1 LICNSFIGN
10 LRRVDPLR
18 VGIVG
23 TGNICGIYIENLHGF
38 SSTHVIACADLD
50 VARAVMVAK
59 KADIPLALAPEDLL
73 AHPDVDLVL
82 NLTPPPNHA
91 EIALAAVAA
100 GKHVYNEKPLAV
112 EFGDGRALLADA
124 ARHGVRV
131 GGAPDTFLGAGHQT
145 ARSVI
150 DSGRLGQI
158 VSVNGFMLCGG
169 HESWHPSPA
178 FYYARGGGPLFD
190 MGPYY
195 LSAFVNMFGPMVR
208 VTGATSTSRPV
219 RMISSEPL
227 RGQEIKVETPTH
239 VTGVFEFAN
248 GVIGQLTTS
257 FDVPVGNVPPIVVCG
272 TEGSMVVP
280 DPNAFGGELRSR
292 RYDETDWTIHTSP
305 RPFEDNS
312 RGLGVLD
319 LALAIRDGRAHRA
332 SGALAL
338 HVLESMHAVLRS
350 AQSGRHIKLE
360 TTVERPEPMPERGLE

>member
-1 LICNSFIGN
+1 M
-10 LRRVDPLR
+10 DPLR
-18 VGIVG
+18 IGVVG
-23 TGNICGIYIENLHGF
+23 TGSICGIYIENLQRF
-38 SSTHVIACADLD
+38 SSTRVIACADLD
-50 VARAVMVAK
+50 VARAAIVAK
-59 KADIPLALAPEDLL
+59 KADIPFALAPEDLL

-82 NLTPPPNHA
+82 NLTPPENHA

-112 EFGDGRALLADA
+112 EFGDGRALLAEA
-124 ARHGVRV
+124 ERHAVRV
-131 GGAPDTFLGAGHQT
+131 GGAPDTFLGAAHQT
-145 ARSVI
+145 ARSII

-195 LSAFVNMFGPMVR
+195 LSAFINLFGPMMR

-227 RGQEIKVETPTH
+227 RGQEMKVETPTH
-239 VTGVFEFAN
+239 LAGVFEFAN

-257 FDVPVGNVPPIVVCG
+257 FDIPVGNFPAIVVSG

-280 DPNAFGGELRSR
+280 DPNGFGGEVRSR
-292 RYDETDWTIHTSP
+292 RFDETDWTTHASP

-312 RGLGVLD
+312 RGLGVMD
-319 LALAIRDGRAHRA
+319 LALGLRDGRPHRA

-338 HVLESMHAVLRS
+338 HVLESMHAVIRS

-360 TTVERPEPMPERGLE
+360 TTVERPEEMPERGLE

>member
-1 LICNSFIGN
+1 MRI
-10 LRRVDPLR
+10 
-18 VGIVG
+18 GIVG
-23 TGNICGIYIENLHGF
+23 TGNICGIYIENLQSF
-38 SSTHVIACADLD
+38 SSTRVIACADLD
-50 VARAVMVAK
+50 VDRASIVAK

-73 AHPDVDLVL
+73 AHPDIDLVL
-82 NLTPPPNHA
+82 NLTPPSTHA

-112 EFGDGRALLADA
+112 EFGDGRALLAEA
-124 ARHGVRV
+124 ERHRVRV
-131 GGAPDTFLGAGHQT
+131 GGAPDTFLGAAQQT

-195 LSAFVNMFGPMVR
+195 LSAFVNMFGPMAR
-208 VTGATSTSRPV
+208 VTGAASTSRPV
-219 RMISSEPL
+219 RTISSEPL

-239 VTGVFEFAN
+239 LTGVFEFEC

-257 FDVPVGNVPPIVVCG
+257 FDVPVGNFPPIVVSG
-272 TEGSMVVP
+272 TEGSMAVA
-280 DPNAFGGELRSR
+280 DPNGFGGDVRSR
-292 RYDETDWTIHTSP
+292 RFDEKDWTTHTSAGSY
-305 RPFEDNS
+305 EVNS

-319 LALAIRDGRAHRA
+319 MALGIRDDRPHRA

-338 HVLESMHAVLRS
+338 HVLETMHAVLRS

-360 TTVERPEPMPERGLE
+360 TSVQRPEAMPFLGL